1 MTRTDTTITVSWTPP
16 ATRGR
21 DDFSYEVHHSDPEN
35 LGGDFIR
42 APGGNLVDR
51 SAEMFL
57 DPVAMW
63 LLCALNQQV
72 CTNSVGVH

>member
-1 MTRTDTTITVSWTPP
+1 MCNYSRVQVK
-16 ATRGR
+16 
-21 DDFSYEVHHSDPEN
+21 FMLY
-35 LGGDFIR
+35 FI
-42 APGGNLVDR
+42 V
-51 SAEMFL
+51 L